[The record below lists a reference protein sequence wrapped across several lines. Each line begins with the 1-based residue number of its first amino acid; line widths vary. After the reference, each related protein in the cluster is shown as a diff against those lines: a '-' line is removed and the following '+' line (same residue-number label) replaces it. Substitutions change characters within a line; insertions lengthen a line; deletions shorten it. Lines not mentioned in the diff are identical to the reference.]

1 MEIDPNK
8 KYAIVPTHHMAIP
21 LDKLADLMANA
32 MSIERGYESN
42 HGYRF
47 SLINSQQLEM
57 IIVDG
62 EQILAD
68 TAIKR
73 MSKGSTS

>member
-8 KYAIVPTHHMAIP
+8 KYAIVPVHHMAIP
-21 LDKLADLMANA
+21 LEQLADLMANA

-47 SLINSQQLEM
+47 ALINSQQIEM
-57 IIVDG
+57 VIVDG
-62 EQILAD
+62 EQILTD
-68 TAIKR
+68 TAIAR
-73 MSKGSTS
+73 MSENKS

>member
-21 LDKLADLMANA
+21 LEQLADLMANA

-47 SLINSQQLEM
+47 SLLKSQQIET
-57 IIVDG
+57 IIIDG
-62 EQILAD
+62 DQILAD
-68 TAIKR
+68 TAIAR
-73 MSKGSTS
+73 MSENKS